1 MNVVQTGE
9 SQALQRQK
17 QQLRDT
23 ASKDEARAQELS
35 RSGVDDLYTA
45 HDQSLAAESSRAN
58 ADELS
63 KQSSTMRRRGREQNL
78 RGLTNLANGSDRIAD
93 GYVKSEGGLSEL
105 KGSLEDL
112 QGASEQK
119 SAGLETAKSGLAE
132 QAAENAGQAVDLA
145 RFSHLQNKDGRLDE
159 KKSGQLDS
167 LEANLARREGGLQRQ
182 GEQLDSYLIAGQSFA
197 DGTEIKAGGYEKLAE
212 ATTHSVQ
219 AEALGDARESQ
230 ELKQGW
236 AEAQEVRHGDT
247 SKDLAFSSIY
257 HSFKARAEKLSAD
270 YHANNAVRD
279 NAGADEMT
287 ATSNDLRSRS
297 AALGQQ
303 ARVLEQS
310 GQCHVA
316 IGRQMQCVPWTYFQ
330 GVCLERQGCAE
341 LAEAGRLKAES
352 GELRAEAQKIAMQ
365 AEELR
370 AKAEDSQARGE
381 EFEVKSHGS
390 TTRSTLLD
398 GRSKEHKESGEKA
411 GVEAND
417 AAAAAARFDAAAGQ
431 EKARAGQLEADG
443 VAQLQD
449 GFIQQE
455 EAVLGQDQAGSAFA
469 GELEL
474 ESSLTRKSQKTTG
487 QAIKTVAKEVSYIGR
502 GKSLLDK
509 LRASHGRE
517 AEAQATVGE
526 GVAQLEAGGA
536 TSETAHAR
544 GVEATKL
551 LEQARELELEGL
563 RLQNRGQKMML
574 EARPKLAESAR
585 LSAISF
591 DEANKAQRQDEEAE
605 RLIQSGN
612 QKIAAAGV
620 LREKAERYREIAAE

>member
-9 SQALQRQK
+9 SSALQRQK

-45 HDQSLAAESSRAN
+45 HEQSQAAESSRAN
-58 ADELS
+58 ADELA
-63 KQSSTMRRRGREQNL
+63 KQSQVMRRRGREQNL
-78 RGLTNLANGSDRIAD
+78 RGLTNLANGSDRIAE
-93 GYVKSEGGLSEL
+93 GSVKTEGGLSEL

-112 QGASEQK
+112 QGASEEK
-119 SAGLETAKSGLAE
+119 SGGLETAKAGLTE
-132 QAAENAGQAVDLA
+132 QAFENAGQAVDLA
-145 RFSHLQNKDGRLDE
+145 KFSKLQSKDAKLDA
-159 KKSGQLDS
+159 KKSDQLGT
-167 LEANLARREGGLQRQ
+167 LEDNLARREGGLQRQ
-182 GEQLDSYLIAGQSFA
+182 GAQLDSYLIAGQSFA
-197 DGTEIKAGGYEKLAE
+197 DGTEVKAAGYEQLQQSTA
-212 ATTHSVQ
+212 HSVQ

-236 AEAQEVRHGDT
+236 AEAQESRHEDT
-247 SKDLAFSSIY
+247 SVDLAFSSIY
-257 HSFKARAEKLSAD
+257 HSFKAKAEKLNAD
-270 YHANNAVRD
+270 FHARNADRD

-287 ATSNDLRSRS
+287 ATSNDLRTRS

-316 IGRQMQCVPWTYFQ
+316 VGRQMQCVPWTYFQ

-341 LAEAGRLKAES
+341 LAEARRLKAEA

-390 TTRSTLLD
+390 TTRSSLLD
-398 GRSKEHKESGEKA
+398 TRSKEHKEAGEKA
-411 GVEAND
+411 GLEAD
-417 AAAAAARFDAAAGQ
+417 EAEQAAARLDVAANAEKVRADQLQ
-431 EKARAGQLEADG
+431 EDG
-443 VAQLQD
+443 VAQLQH
-449 GFIQQE
+449 GFVQQE
-455 EAVLGQDQAGSAFA
+455 EALFRQEQSGSAFA

-474 ESSLTRKSQKTTG
+474 ESSLTAASQKTTG
-487 QAIKTVAKEVSYIGR
+487 EAIGTVAKEVSYIGR
-502 GKSLLDK
+502 GKSLLNK

-517 AEAQATVGE
+517 AEAQATIGE
-526 GVAQLEAGGA
+526 GVSQLEAGGA
-536 TSETAHAR
+536 TSQTAHAR

-551 LEQARELELEGL
+551 LEEARELELEGL

-574 EARPKLAESAR
+574 EARPKLAESAK
-585 LSAISF
+585 LSAMSF
-591 DEANKAQRQDEEAE
+591 DESNKAQRQEEEAE

-620 LREKAERYREIAAE
+620 LRDKAERYREIAAE